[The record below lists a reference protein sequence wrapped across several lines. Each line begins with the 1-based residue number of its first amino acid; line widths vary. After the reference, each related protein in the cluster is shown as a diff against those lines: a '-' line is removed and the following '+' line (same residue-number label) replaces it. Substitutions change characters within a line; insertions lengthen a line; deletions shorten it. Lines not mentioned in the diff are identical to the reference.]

1 MIVWL
6 IPAFF
11 SWLGW
16 SGFELQNGAKFI
28 EKYWTFAELH
38 HEYVLSENIDL
49 AGLYV
54 RNTSKWSLTVKRP
67 LRS

>member
-11 SWLGW
+11 ILLERH
-16 SGFELQNGAKFI
+16 GFELQNGAKII
-28 EKYWTFAELH
+28 EKYWTFVELH
-38 HEYVLSENIDL
+38 HEYVLSENIDR

-54 RNTSKWSLTVKRP
+54 RDTSKWSLTEKQP